1 MNIRN
6 RRDVFYYCLYL
17 FIVDKLVN
25 ILIKDIEIRDVK
37 FKIRKDE
44 IIICK

>member
-1 MNIRN
+1 MFFII
-6 RRDVFYYCLYL
+6 VCI

-44 IIICK
+44 IIICKWYDCEY